1 MSRAVLLVLG
11 AVASVQFGAALAVTL
26 FDQTGP
32 VGTVLMRLGFA
43 AIVLVVLWRP
53 RPGSLSGAQW
63 RDVAL
68 FGIAL
73 AGMNGCYY
81 LALDRIDQGV
91 TVTFEMVGPL
101 TVAIAGSRRALDLLW
116 VGLAAGGVLLLTGG
130 DAGNLD
136 PAGVAF
142 ALSAGAFW
150 GVYILLSA
158 RVGRSLPGGSGL
170 ALAMV
175 VATAIVAVPG
185 AAQGGSELLSAG
197 LLATGLAVAVLSS
210 VIPYSFEMEA
220 LRTMP
225 PRVFGVLMSLEPAS
239 AALAGFVV
247 LGQDVRPAEAAA
259 IALVVAASAGAAR
272 TAADTMPPPVVD

>member
-1 MSRAVLLVLG
+1 M
-11 AVASVQFGAALAVTL
+11 QFGAALAVTL
-26 FDQTGP
+26 FDQVGP

-43 AIVLVVLWRP
+43 AIVLLIAWRP
-53 RPGSLSGAQW
+53 RPGALSRLQW

-101 TVAIAGSRRALDLLW
+101 TVAVAGSRRTLDLLW
-116 VGLAAGGVLLLTGG
+116 VGLAAAGVLLLTGG
-130 DAGNLD
+130 AEDLNA
-136 PAGVAF
+136 AGVAL
-142 ALSAGAFW
+142 ALAAGGFW
-150 GVYILLSA
+150 GAYILLSA

-175 VATAIVAVPG
+175 IATAVVVVPG
-185 AAQGGSELLSAG
+185 TAQGGSDLLGPG
-197 LLATGLAVAVLSS
+197 LLATGAAVALLSS
-210 VIPYSFEMEA
+210 VIPYSLEMEA

-225 PRVFGVLMSLEPAS
+225 PRVFGVLMSLEPAA

-247 LGQDVRPAEAAA
+247 LGQDLRAAEIGA

-272 TAADTMPPPVVD
+272 TAGDAVPPPVVD